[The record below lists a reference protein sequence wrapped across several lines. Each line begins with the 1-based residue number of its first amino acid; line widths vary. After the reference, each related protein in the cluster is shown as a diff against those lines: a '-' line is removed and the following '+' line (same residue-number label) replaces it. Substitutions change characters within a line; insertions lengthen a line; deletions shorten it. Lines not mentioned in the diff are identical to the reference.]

1 MIQLSILRNDVTL
14 RNAVTFVNMPE
25 VSQFKYRGE
34 KMGVSARKKRQ
45 TEALRE
51 QVLDTA
57 EDIFVREGIAQVTMR
72 RIAASVDYAPTLL
85 YRLFANKAD
94 LLDHLI
100 ARGYKGVR
108 KQYAVVLAQEDLKPR
123 ARLESILSTYV
134 DYALTHPNH
143 YRMWFDTSSIRYQG
157 RRLLMN
163 HGHLEYVVFQVW
175 LDGIESCQA
184 EGMFAGW
191 DSLDIFQ
198 IIWSRVHGLIS
209 LRLQCPDLP
218 WMPVADHLEEVL
230 TLSL

>member
-1 MIQLSILRNDVTL
+1 
-14 RNAVTFVNMPE
+14 MPE
-25 VSQFKYRGE
+25 VSQGKYRGE
-34 KMGVSARKKRQ
+34 NTGVSARKKRQ

-51 QVLDTA
+51 RVLDTA

-108 KQYAVVLAQEDLKPR
+108 NQYAVILRQQGLSPKAK
-123 ARLESILSTYV
+123 LESILSTYV

-143 YRMWFDTSSIRYQG
+143 YRMWFDTSSIRCEGEQ
-157 RRLLMN
+157 LLMD
-163 HGHLEYVVFQVW
+163 HGRLEYVVFQVW
-175 LDGIESCQA
+175 FDGIESCQND
-184 EGMFAGW
+184 GMFAGW
-191 DSLDIFQ
+191 DSLDVFQ
-198 IIWSRVHGLIS
+198 LIWSRVHGLIS